1 MVRIRPT
8 LLRKV
13 RALLDAPAESAD
25 QLARDVITLI
35 EEDRAERREYVVVVN
50 DSGLLSAYGTYAT
63 VKECQR
69 AVGNPIAASKPG
81 AKGYLMILHRDM
93 QTEADDE

>member
-35 EEDRAERREYVVVVN
+35 EEDRSRHEPDDKRPEERV
-50 DSGLLSAYGTYAT
+50 
-63 VKECQR
+63 
-69 AVGNPIAASKPG
+69 
-81 AKGYLMILHRDM
+81 
-93 QTEADDE
+93 DEWFEVHDGS